1 MAEPSGVAEPS
12 RKAEQPAAAGARNAD
27 ALRRRNRRLMLSC
40 VGLVA
45 FMVAGSFASAPLYR
59 LFCQV
64 TGFGGTPLRAE
75 RAPDSTAERTIVVR
89 FNADIDQS
97 LPWTFRPVQREIRVK
112 LGEDTLAF
120 YTAVNRSGAPTTGNA
135 MFNVTPD
142 KAGPYF
148 NKIDCFCFKEQ
159 TLAPGQSADMPVNF
173 FVDPALTKDVNMDD
187 VKTITLSYTFFRAKD
202 QPKDQKAQPTRT
214 SAAPQA
220 PRPVN

>member
-1 MAEPSGVAEPS
+1 MAEQA
-12 RKAEQPAAAGARNAD
+12 QARGM
-27 ALRRRNRRLMLSC
+27 LQRRNRRLMLVC
-40 VGLVA
+40 VSVVA
-45 FMVAGSFASAPLYR
+45 FMVAGAFASAPLYR

-75 RAPDSTAERTIVVR
+75 KAPEAAVERTIIVR
-89 FNADIDQS
+89 FNADVDHS

-120 YTAVNRSGAPTTGNA
+120 YNAVNRGGGASTGNA

-142 KAGPYF
+142 KAGQYF

-173 FVDPALTKDVNMDD
+173 FVDQALMKDVNMDD

-202 QPKDQKAQPTRT
+202 PKSQPTRT
-214 SAAPQA
+214 SAAPASQPA
-220 PRPVN
+220 TPVN

>member
-1 MAEPSGVAEPS
+1 MAEQA
-12 RKAEQPAAAGARNAD
+12 QARGM
-27 ALRRRNRRLMLSC
+27 LQRRNRRLMLVC
-40 VGLVA
+40 VSVVA
-45 FMVAGSFASAPLYR
+45 FMVAGAFASAPLYR

-75 RAPDSTAERTIVVR
+75 KAPEAAVERTIIVR
-89 FNADIDQS
+89 FNADVDHS

-120 YTAVNRSGAPTTGNA
+120 YNAVNRSGGASTGNA

-142 KAGPYF
+142 KAGQYF

-173 FVDPALTKDVNMDD
+173 FVDPALMKDVNMDD

-202 QPKDQKAQPTRT
+202 PKSQPTRT
-214 SAAPQA
+214 SAAPASQPA
-220 PRPVN
+220 TPVN

>member
-1 MAEPSGVAEPS
+1 MAEVPGTT
-12 RKAEQPAAAGARNAD
+12 NAT
-27 ALRRRNRRLMLSC
+27 LHRRNRRLMLTC
-40 VGLVA
+40 VGVVG
-45 FMVAGSFASAPLYR
+45 FMVAGSFASVPLYR

-75 RAPDSTAERTIVVR
+75 RAPDAAAERTIVVR
-89 FNADIDQS
+89 FNADIDPT
-97 LPWTFRPVQREIRVK
+97 LPWQFRPAQREIRVK

-120 YTAVNRSGAPTTGNA
+120 YNAVNRSGAAATGNA

-142 KAGPYF
+142 KAGQYF

-173 FVDPALTKDVNMDD
+173 FVDPALMKDVNMDD

-202 QPKDQKAQPTRT
+202 QPRDQKSQPTRT

-220 PRPVN
+220 PTPVN

>member
-1 MAEPSGVAEPS
+1 MAEPPDMAEPAL
-12 RKAEQPAAAGARNAD
+12 RKAVLQ
-27 ALRRRNRRLMLSC
+27 RRNRRLMLSC

-75 RAPDSTAERTIVVR
+75 RAPDKAAERTIIVR
-89 FNADIDQS
+89 FNADIDPA
-97 LPWTFRPVQREIRVK
+97 LPWQFRPVQREIRVK

-120 YTAVNRSGAPTTGNA
+120 YSAVNRSGEASTGNA
-135 MFNVTPD
+135 MFNVTPE
-142 KAGPYF
+142 KAGQYF

-173 FVDPALTKDVNMDD
+173 FVDPALMKDVNMDD

-202 QPKDQKAQPTRT
+202 QPRDQPRDQTVQPTRT

-220 PRPVN
+220 PKPVN

>member
-1 MAEPSGVAEPS
+1 M
-12 RKAEQPAAAGARNAD
+12 AGAPD
-27 ALRRRNRRLMLSC
+27 TRNRRLALISASVAIGM
-40 VGLVA
+40 VGLA
-45 FMVAGSFASAPLYR
+45 YASVPLYR
-59 LFCQV
+59 MFCQV

>member
-1 MAEPSGVAEPS
+1 MSA
-12 RKAEQPAAAGARNAD
+12 ARN
-27 ALRRRNRRLMLSC
+27 NRRVALLALSGAVAML
-40 VGLVA
+40 GLA
-45 FMVAGSFASAPLYR
+45 FASVPLYR

-75 RAPDSTAERTIVVR
+75 RAPDNAAERTIVVR
-89 FNADIDQS
+89 FNADIDTA
-97 LPWTFRPVQREIRVK
+97 LPWQFRPVQREIRVK

-120 YTAVNRSGAPTTGNA
+120 YQAINRSGEAATGNA

-142 KAGPYF
+142 KAGQYF

-173 FVDPALTKDVNMDD
+173 FVDPALMKDVNMDD

-202 QPKDQKAQPTRT
+202 QPKDQKSQPTRT

-220 PRPVN
+220 PKPVN

>member
-1 MAEPSGVAEPS
+1 MAEQA
-12 RKAEQPAAAGARNAD
+12 QARGM
-27 ALRRRNRRLMLSC
+27 LQRRNRRLMLVC
-40 VGLVA
+40 VSVVA

-59 LFCQV
+59 LCCQV

-75 RAPDSTAERTIVVR
+75 KAPEAAVERTIIVR
-89 FNADIDQS
+89 FNADVDHS

-120 YTAVNRSGAPTTGNA
+120 YTAINRSGEASTGNA

-142 KAGPYF
+142 KAGQYF

-173 FVDPALTKDVNMDD
+173 FVDPALMKDVNMDD

-202 QPKDQKAQPTRT
+202 PKSQPTRT
-214 SAAPQA
+214 SAAPASQPA
-220 PRPVN
+220 TPVN